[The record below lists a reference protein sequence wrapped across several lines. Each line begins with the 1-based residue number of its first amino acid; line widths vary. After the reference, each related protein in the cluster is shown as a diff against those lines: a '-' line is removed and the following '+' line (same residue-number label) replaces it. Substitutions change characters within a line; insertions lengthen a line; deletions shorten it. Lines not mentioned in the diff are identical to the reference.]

1 MSSNQMDQW
10 TLEQIRFVQRN
21 RRGCFILFLCNY
33 PDLINS
39 IRVYLSSMALCGYYI
54 YSSEIIHFAASAI
67 CILQNVKLIIFPHF
81 LS

>member
-1 MSSNQMDQW
+1 
-10 TLEQIRFVQRN
+10 
-21 RRGCFILFLCNY
+21 
-33 PDLINS
+33 
-39 IRVYLSSMALCGYYI
+39 MALCGYYI